1 MASKKKKD
9 DKNFF
14 EDINKKRKEVP
25 GYNSLIK
32 VIIGFSVILIIL
44 VLNYFVAPPITIV
57 KKNEITIPEGA
68 VTYKSLLD
76 EKKLDNTSYK
86 IDVVSEE
93 INACSINV
101 DVEIDGIKSRV
112 DGTIKGE
119 NIEGVIESVESTDK
133 FIIKQDQFF
142 IIKFDEEILTNT
154 SYNLSVI
161 NVPKLIELLESNKS
175 LKTID
180 NNVINYKY
188 NLTINNIAYEVNTK
202 VENKAITS
210 IEVINENS
218 KYTIVFK

>member
-1 MASKKKKD
+1 MANKKKKD

-86 IDVVSEE
+86 I
-93 INACSINV
+93 

>member
-76 EKKLDNTSYK
+76 EKKLDNTCVGCISKAYPT
-86 IDVVSEE
+86 
-93 INACSINV
+93 

>member
-86 IDVVSEE
+86 IDV
-93 INACSINV
+93 
-101 DVEIDGIKSRV
+101 EIDGIKSRV

-180 NNVINYKY
+180 NNVINY
-188 NLTINNIAYEVNTK
+188 
-202 VENKAITS
+202 S
-210 IEVINENS
+210 S
-218 KYTIVFK
+218 KWSRIILLRSYR